1 MLEVQYASQL
11 WRNAHSFDFWCKYE
25 FLRRLYLSLLFSF
38 ANMYFLDCFF
48 FIILVWCVLLH
59 FGTQLVTISSSK
71 MLQSFQLK
79 YNMLK
84 HPAAPT
90 GHYFSIFS
98 FWTWASNGGITSILH
113 CLVTLTPLRSNFGLP
128 PSPTQYP
135 VHRPFT
141 VQPQQAAS
149 VQQLLQCKAGYEH
162 LAISSTLQN
171 YHTRGKSDTV
181 FL

>member
-1 MLEVQYASQL
+1 MHLNFGAMHTASISGVSM
-11 WRNAHSFDFWCKYE
+11 NSCGGSI
-25 FLRRLYLSLLFSF
+25 YLCYFHF

-135 VHRPFT
+135 VHRPIHGT
-141 VQPQQAAS
+141 AS
-149 VQQLLQCKAGYEH
+149 ASRFCPAT
-162 LAISSTLQN
+162 LAMQSWL
-171 YHTRGKSDTV
+171 
-181 FL
+181 